1 MRIDKYL
8 CDCGKFESRTKAR
21 EAIERG
27 EVMIDGKM
35 AKPSSEITEGAA
47 VKVVPSDPFVSAGG
61 AKLQKALDDF
71 SFSPRGGVFADIGAS
86 TGGFTECLLKNGA
99 GRVYAI
105 DVGESQLH
113 PRLAADDRVTVCDKV
128 NARYLAPSFFPE
140 LPGGFVMDV
149 SFISIKLLFPAIS
162 RCLGDGGV
170 LLSLIKPQ
178 FELENRV
185 KVKNGIVRDVR
196 ARLKICEGI
205 FDSAVSCGLIPQ
217 KFTTA
222 PIREGKNI
230 EYLMLFAKNG
240 LPLLDKKE
248 IAETVMKNNRKISV

>member
-8 CDCGKFESRTKAR
+8 CERGDFDSRTKAR

-27 EVMIDGKM
+27 EVTIDGKR
-35 AKPSSEITEGAA
+35 AKPSSDVTEGGI
-47 VKVVPSDPFVSAGG
+47 VEIITSDPFVSAGG

-71 SFSPRGGVFADIGAS
+71 AFSPCGGVFADIGAS

-99 GRVYAI
+99 KRVYAI

-113 PRLAADDRVTVCDKV
+113 PKIASDKRVVVCDRV
-128 NARYLAPSFFPE
+128 NARYLDRSFFSE
-140 LPGGFVMDV
+140 LPSGFVMDV
-149 SFISIKLLFPAIS
+149 SFISIKLLLPTIS
-162 RCLGDGGV
+162 RCLEDGGV

-196 ARLKICEGI
+196 ARSKVCEGI
-205 FDSAVSCGLIPQ
+205 FDYAGSCGLIPQ

-222 PIREGKNI
+222 PIRVGKNI
-230 EYLMLFAKNG
+230 EYLMLFTKNG
-240 LPLLDKKE
+240 VPFLRKE
-248 IAETVMKNNRKISV
+248 EVSEIILKNN